1 MFSHYSSYIP
11 LVLVLFVWGTFVTLC
26 VTVTNI
32 LLFILLINSRAV
44 LHLCVYYRINS
55 VSNGQ
60 IRGDSYSTGCMG
72 QTGTN
77 FQFTFK
83 TVQGLWCLTPLSTI
97 FQLYRGGKFYWWR
110 KSEYPEKTTD
120 LPQVTDKLKIVEVKK
135 YSPYIQF
142 VKYFFFK
149 TWKNILI
156 PSKIVN
162 KLKLNFR

>member
-1 MFSHYSSYIP
+1 MFSHYSSFIP

-26 VTVTNI
+26 VTVTN
-32 LLFILLINSRAV
+32 ILLINSRAV

-60 IRGDSYSTGCMG
+60 IRGDGYSTGCMG
-72 QTGTN
+72 QTGKN

-83 TVQGLWCLTPLSTI
+83 TGQGLWCLTPLSTI

-110 KSEYPEKTTD
+110 KPEKTTD
-120 LPQVTDKLKIVEVKK
+120 LPQVTDKLKIVEVK

-142 VKYFFFK
+142 VKYFFLK
-149 TWKNILI
+149 T
-156 PSKIVN
+156 
-162 KLKLNFR
+162 